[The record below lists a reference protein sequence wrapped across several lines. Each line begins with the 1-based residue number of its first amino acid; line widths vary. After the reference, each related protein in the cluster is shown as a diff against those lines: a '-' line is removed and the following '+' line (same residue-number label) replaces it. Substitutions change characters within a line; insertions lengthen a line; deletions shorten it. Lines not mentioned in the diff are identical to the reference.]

1 MNITKQEEGIGM
13 TAGMAEPVTQTVQV
27 NGSRLLQRLQA
38 LAQIGANAQGGIDR
52 QLASAADIEARAWLE
67 RCWAQELGLRV
78 RTDAVL
84 NLWGEGGAGL
94 EPDLKPLVIGSHHDT
109 VPNGGRFDGALGVL
123 MATEALQ
130 SLQEQGVKLR
140 HPVWLLSFAGE
151 EPNGFSISTF
161 GSKVLCGRLTSQD
174 IERLK
179 HRDTGEK
186 LTAAIDRMGGDASAI
201 DSAQLVPGSFAGFME
216 CHIEQGRRLIDAG
229 ETAAAVS
236 CITGIYRE
244 VITVQGEANHAGTTL
259 YKDRRDALA
268 AASEVVLAVESLI
281 RDPALAGVAATV
293 GHIEASPNAS
303 NIVPG
308 TVTMSLDLRTADP
321 ALRKQALKQLGGAID
336 AIAARRQV
344 KITSTLN
351 LDQAEMPLD
360 ATVRTA
366 IHDACVATGQRD
378 QLLVSMAGHDAA
390 NMARLGPSGML
401 FIASVDGYSHCPQ
414 EYSRDAD
421 VVKGANIFVQA
432 LLNMDRRLDV

>member
-1 MNITKQEEGIGM
+1 
-13 TAGMAEPVTQTVQV
+13 MAKTELRV
-27 NGSRLLQRLQA
+27 NGERLLARLQA
-38 LAQIGANAQGGIDR
+38 LAAIGANAHGGIDR
-52 QLASAADIEARAWLE
+52 QLASDADVATRAWLQ
-67 RCWAQELGLRV
+67 RCWGQELGLRV

-84 NLWGEGGAGL
+84 NLWGEGAAGT
-94 EPDLKPLVIGSHHDT
+94 EPGLQPLIIGSHHDT

-130 SLQEQGVKLR
+130 TLQEQGVKLR

-161 GSKVLCGRLTSQD
+161 GSKVLCGRLTSKD
-174 IERLK
+174 IARLK
-179 HRDTGEK
+179 HRDTGEA
-186 LTAAIDRMGGDASAI
+186 LTTAIDRMGGDAAAI
-201 DSAQLVPGSFAGFME
+201 DSARLQPGCFAGFME

-268 AASEVVLAVESLI
+268 AAAEVVLAVESLI
-281 RDPALAGVAATV
+281 KDPALAGVAATI
-293 GHIEASPNAS
+293 GHIEVSPNAS

-321 ALRKQALKQLGGAID
+321 ALRQQALGQLGKAINE
-336 AIAARRQV
+336 IAARRQV
-344 KITSTLN
+344 QITRTLN
-351 LDQAEMPLD
+351 LDQSEMPMHPV
-360 ATVRTA
+360 VRDA
-366 IHDACVATGQRD
+366 IHDACVAAGQRD
-378 QLLVSMAGHDAA
+378 QVLVSMAGHDAA
-390 NMARLGPSGML
+390 NMARLGPAGML

-421 VVKGANIFVQA
+421 VVKGANIYLQA
-432 LLNMDRRLDV
+432 LCLMDRRLDT